1 VNKGIIIGII
11 IAIAIGVSAA
21 VVAFSYNGSGENPDL
36 IDSEGDSEPKQFTVN
51 LQEKVGF
58 EEQSP

>member
-1 VNKGIIIGII
+1 MNKGIIIAII
-11 IAIAIGVSAA
+11 IAIVIGAS

-51 LQEKVGF
+51 LEEKVGF